1 MTVSTATTSGQILT
15 SAYLNNNINSGL
27 TYIST
32 TALSG
37 SSVSIA
43 GCFSSTYDQYLV
55 VLNNVTTTASCT
67 HLIQFAT
74 GTTDAGANYGRQ
86 RLAVQAAS
94 VSSTGSVSQ
103 TSGTWGQT
111 TAGNGSFYKMEI
123 SQPNLAR
130 RTFVNT
136 QGVYYDS
143 SFAYLEI
150 QNVALDTSTQYTGMV
165 LTPSGTSYTAGTVT
179 IYGYRKA

>member
-32 TALSG
+32 TAMSG
-37 SSVSIA
+37 GSVSIA

-55 VLNNVTTTASCT
+55 VLNNVTTTAGCT

-94 VSSTGSVSQ
+94 VSSTGSIGN
-103 TSGTWGQT
+103 TSGTWAQT
-111 TAGNGSFYKMEI
+111 TAASASFYKMEI

-130 RTFVNT
+130 RTFCNT
-136 QGVYYDS
+136 QGVYVDTNAP
-143 SFAYLEI
+143 FLEI
-150 QNVALDTSTQYTGMV
+150 QNVAVDTATQYTGMV
-165 LTPSGTSYTAGTVT
+165 LTASGTTYTAGTVT